1 MYSTLSKQIRSG
13 VKMLFSQQTDFLVLS
28 ANPNVNTRVQSR
40 FNQTK
45 HAVTKHL
52 LPTPWITRCLTPN
65 RSQHP
70 SNHLPLL
77 DQNIENWKGYRK
89 KLQITSTDRNTLSW
103 GCFQSSPNPSLQQKT
118 IYKIT
123 SDGRIKKP
131 LLVIYLNLPSDTKPA
146 DDTIQMKTFTMSF
159 PSFDENQTMSATEN
173 ALYT

>member
-1 MYSTLSKQIRSG
+1 
-13 VKMLFSQQTDFLVLS
+13 MLFSQRTNFPVLS

-65 RSQHP
+65 RSQHL

-89 KLQITSTDRNTLSW
+89 KWLLQITSTNRNILSW
-103 GCFQSSPNPSLQQKT
+103 GCFQSSPNPSLQQKA
-118 IYKIT
+118 IYIIT
-123 SDGRIKKP
+123 PDGRIKKP
-131 LLVIYLNLPSDTKPA
+131 LLVIYLNLWYQTSRWYY
-146 DDTIQMKTFTMSF
+146 S
-159 PSFDENQTMSATEN
+159 DENFYHVFSQIWWKPNKVSDWECII
-173 ALYT
+173 YISI